1 MSVGQSYLVE
11 ALLEFFKME
20 DVSKLPKENSPF
32 LVKDGND
39 EEKEIQVLAVLDKF
53 VQQYI
58 CSTSEEDSME
68 SSDDDNTDGV
78 FNYGLNLLKSYFIL
92 LDCKDAVASG
102 NGEHLALIQK
112 QMLFYF
118 SSVSGF
124 NSYAIEMLISIVQ
137 NEVLL
142 SPKEAHQCK
151 WAALANW
158 RGGKDKNIEIDL
170 LQENRN
176 ADLKGLIRLMGANKT
191 EKAIGRMSKAAG
203 GVRKIVDVFEEQVVI
218 KPKSSAHSHRSS
230 SQDENKISNDLHKL
244 KPFSP
249 VIGRSHNSFVGITSD
264 PLDNLNEELFS
275 EWLKRHQSNIALHF
289 PTVDDMPG
297 VEPFEDGDV
306 L

>member
-1 MSVGQSYLVE
+1 M
-11 ALLEFFKME
+11 
-20 DVSKLPKENSPF
+20 
-32 LVKDGND
+32 
-39 EEKEIQVLAVLDKF
+39 
-53 VQQYI
+53 
-58 CSTSEEDSME
+58 
-68 SSDDDNTDGV
+68 
-78 FNYGLNLLKSYFIL
+78 KSY
-92 LDCKDAVASG
+92 S
-102 NGEHLALIQK
+102 H
-112 QMLFYF
+112 
-118 SSVSGF
+118 
-124 NSYAIEMLISIVQ
+124 
-137 NEVLL
+137 
-142 SPKEAHQCK
+142 PEAHQCK

-203 GVRKIVDVFEEQVVI
+203 GVRKIVDVFEEQCVI

-230 SQDENKISNDLHKL
+230 SQDKNKISNYLHKL

-249 VIGRSHNSFVGITSD
+249 VTGRSHNSFVGITSD

-297 VEPFEDGDV
+297 VEPFEGGDV